1 MNKKGFIEKRKK
13 RMIKMSSAL
22 DQFTDEQL
30 IQLTKNKTI
39 SPKQIPTNRWT
50 IDFARQFIE
59 HCPLHKIPK
68 DVLSETEQL
77 SLYQE
82 SSYVFRYFESPCYV
96 LCEEE
101 VKRLPSALSQV
112 PKKHRTK
119 ELCDLAIELACQNKE
134 KKPSQKWAYHWK
146 INLGSIPKGFRT
158 PELCLKA
165 IQLDGKNLRFVPELT
180 DDLILKAIET
190 TPASLKHVPK
200 ERMTQELILKAIER
214 SGRALEF
221 VPEEFMTPELLE
233 KAIQKSPCSIRW
245 VKNPEESLCLLAV
258 RKDDHA
264 LSFIEH
270 PTPTVI
276 LAAMER
282 NPFIIL
288 DFPTLQTN
296 KMLRECGKLGF
307 DKEPGTFERQRLD
320 LGHGS
325 NALHEDF
332 DLLAS
337 FNDYNFSDK
346 LSELDSVE
354 QLILLQNFLGNTY
367 RNASNYQ
374 STIQSVLSKQKW
386 SFATTEELIKALTE
400 DRSQVFLSEMSYQK
414 VKEQLSFLRENG
426 LMLRHIAPHNQKK
439 TTVQAAINQTGLAL
453 KYVAPRFKSSRLC
466 RLAVANCPEAK
477 LFSPYHIGI

>member
-1 MNKKGFIEKRKK
+1 
-13 RMIKMSSAL
+13 MSSTL
-22 DQFTDEQL
+22 NQLTDEQL
-30 IQLTKNKTI
+30 IQLTKNETI
-39 SPKQIPTNRWT
+39 SPKQIPMNRWT
-50 IDFARQFIE
+50 VEFAKQFIE
-59 HCPLHKIPK
+59 RCPLHKIPK
-68 DVLSETEQL
+68 DVLSEAEQL
-77 SLYQE
+77 TLYQE

-119 ELCDLAIELACQNKE
+119 ELCDLAIELACQKKE

-258 RKDDHA
+258 QKDAHA
-264 LSFIEH
+264 LSFIES
-270 PTPTVI
+270 PTTTVVLTAIEKDPLVI
-276 LAAMER
+276 LKY
-282 NPFIIL
+282 PQ
-288 DFPTLQTN
+288 LQN
-296 KMLRECGKLGF
+296 LKMLRECGKSAFNKGGYEF
-307 DKEPGTFERQRLD
+307 ETFRTNLPDQVRNPKL
-320 LGHGS
+320 
-325 NALHEDF
+325 NEDF
-332 DLLAS
+332 ALLSA
-337 FNDYNFSDK
+337 FGMK
-346 LSELDSVE
+346 RGGEWIEQLDQIE
-354 QLILLQNFLGNTY
+354 QLIFFQNLIGDDY
-367 RNASNYQ
+367 RNANHYQ
-374 STIQSVLSKQKW
+374 EMIEETIHHL
-386 SFATTEELIKALTE
+386 ALTPKMTQLLTKSLTE
-400 DRSQVFLSEMSYQK
+400 NRKFEFLTDFSYASVKDQLPILQKDGLQLRFICGASQGIRV
-414 VKEQLSFLRENG
+414 
-426 LMLRHIAPHNQKK
+426 
-439 TTVQAAINQTGLAL
+439 VQTALNQTGLAL
-453 KYVAPRFKSSRLC
+453 KYVSPKFKTNRLC
-466 RLAVANCPEAK
+466 RLAVAKDSRAK
-477 LFSPYHIGI
+477 AYSPYHIGL